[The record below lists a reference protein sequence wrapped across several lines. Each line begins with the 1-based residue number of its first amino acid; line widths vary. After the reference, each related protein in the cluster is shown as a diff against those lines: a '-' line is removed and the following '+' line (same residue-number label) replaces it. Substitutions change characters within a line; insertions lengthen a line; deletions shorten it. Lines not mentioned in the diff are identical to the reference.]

1 MLSKKETQARISIN
15 KYERGRGGGEIVERQ
30 RNEFFLFFLLFF
42 SLSLF
47 HHCFEQFESDP
58 FFFFIEG
65 REGLFV
71 ESAGQGCEGGDS
83 NPGKCCSIVSYNG
96 SSPREHSDT
105 VAIAPVRGLQGK
117 SRPPG
122 PGQILLRKQT
132 RVSVILSTAN
142 HRPICISRDARYF
155 IDPFRA

>member
-1 MLSKKETQARISIN
+1 MKGE
-15 KYERGRGGGEIVERQ
+15 EGGGEGGKSRTTTKRI
-30 RNEFFLFFLLFF
+30 FFYFFTFF

-58 FFFFIEG
+58 FFF
-65 REGLFV
+65 LP
-71 ESAGQGCEGGDS
+71 EGGRGCLSSQRDRGVRVAIR

-122 PGQILLRKQT
+122 PSQILLRKQT

>member
-1 MLSKKETQARISIN
+1 MKRGKKGSRSNETN
-15 KYERGRGGGEIVERQ
+15 
-30 RNEFFLFFLLFF
+30 FF
-42 SLSLF
+42 SFFFCSLF
-47 HHCFEQFESDP
+47 STIVLSNLRAIR
-58 FFFFIEG
+58 FFFYG

-71 ESAGQGCEGGDS
+71 ESAGQGCEDRVAIR

-117 SRPPG
+117 SQPPS

>member
-1 MLSKKETQARISIN
+1 MKRGKKGSRSNETNFFSF
-15 KYERGRGGGEIVERQ
+15 
-30 RNEFFLFFLLFF
+30 FFL
-42 SLSLF
+42 LSLF

-58 FFFFIEG
+58 FFFL
-65 REGLFV
+65 REG
-71 ESAGQGCEGGDS
+71 GGCLSSQRDRGARVAIR

-117 SRPPG
+117 SQPPS

>member
-1 MLSKKETQARISIN
+1 MKRGKKGSRSNKTNFFSFFFCSLFSTIVLSNLRAIRFFSTE
-15 KYERGRGGGEIVERQ
+15 GRGCLSSQ
-30 RNEFFLFFLLFF
+30 R
-42 SLSLF
+42 
-47 HHCFEQFESDP
+47 DRGARVA
-58 FFFFIEG
+58 I
-65 REGLFV
+65 R
-71 ESAGQGCEGGDS
+71 

-117 SRPPG
+117 SQPPS

>member
-1 MLSKKETQARISIN
+1 MKRGKKGSRSNETNFFSFFFALSFPPLFWAIW
-15 KYERGRGGGEIVERQ
+15 ERSVFFSTGGRGCLSSQ
-30 RNEFFLFFLLFF
+30 R
-42 SLSLF
+42 
-47 HHCFEQFESDP
+47 DRGARVA
-58 FFFFIEG
+58 I
-65 REGLFV
+65 R
-71 ESAGQGCEGGDS
+71 

-117 SRPPG
+117 SQPPS

>member
-1 MLSKKETQARISIN
+1 MKGGG
-15 KYERGRGGGEIVERQ
+15 GRGNSRTTTKRIFFIFFTFFFALPFPPLFWAIWER
-30 RNEFFLFFLLFF
+30 
-42 SLSLF
+42 SV
-47 HHCFEQFESDP
+47 
-58 FFFFIEG
+58 FFFIER